1 MKKINKAKFPSW
13 IEYIRIDEVDVGDVP
28 PTYVYPSDGKE
39 DLVLTYV
46 CSFSKPMLKELTED
60 GAYAADVHLNYEGE
74 FRLKVSAAGSF
85 SIRGT
90 NLGRATAQLNVRILS
105 IKGNLRIKINKP
117 PSNRIWWCFSEPPQ
131 IVMHVEPILASR
143 RMQLNALT
151 RVIEKQIRDG
161 IAEAC
166 VMPYCDDIPFFDTS
180 NLRPRGGIFDQ
191 FGKKRGEGGVPISTD
206 IGAEGLEPKAMSKED
221 AKKPIDTPSRR
232 RSTSLSAVPPSMA
245 AEALDSPARSSQD
258 SERDRGV
265 PDWISKADRSSTDV
279 ASTSSLAKSLS
290 GGTKKWFAGRASSG
304 DTYASGADTPF
315 TTTEAIAG
323 GHIGQFQDSSA
334 KPSFSELDSQR
345 NVAYLHTASTGTAE
359 PIRGIQSSE
368 QRAMTEGVAKDETSS
383 TRRVDHL
390 PTVTTSLA
398 KEGEVSAHPAS
409 EEMASGEAAPGSLM
423 DTIRSRAKDK
433 QALQTSVNQAKDAMR
448 KWGTNWAAK
457 RNLPIPVLPKHTEGL
472 AGSGVST
479 PTDIRQ
485 TVTATASA
493 THRTP
498 DVRAMEIPR
507 GGLSLQ
513 ERLANATQLA
523 TSPDRKTQRSSEL
536 EMASTG
542 GHLSQ
547 SLDDDDVPLS
557 QQRGS
562 KLDVH
567 HLRTHAHNIGGTVPP
582 KMPKRSQPA
591 SETAGSSSR
600 LTPSEP
606 APPRL
611 PPRASHLTM
620 DARTA
625 TRVISDTSGRTTT
638 DPETIVKVD
647 PAPVTPPQLP
657 SRPAAQDQARRPSE
671 VETDVTTSAADSTV
685 PAAALPTA
693 EKVLREVIAGD
704 NTVKDI

>member
-1 MKKINKAKFPSW
+1 
-13 IEYIRIDEVDVGDVP
+13 
-28 PTYVYPSDGKE
+28 
-39 DLVLTYV
+39 
-46 CSFSKPMLKELTED
+46 MLKELTED

-206 IGAEGLEPKAMSKED
+206 IGAEGLEPKAMSRGD
-221 AKKPIDTPSRR
+221 GKKPIDSPSRR

-245 AEALDSPARSSQD
+245 AEALNSAARSSQD
-258 SERDRGV
+258 SERDKGV
-265 PDWISKADRSSTDV
+265 PDWILKADRSSTDV
-279 ASTSSLAKSLS
+279 ASTPSLAKSLS

-304 DTYASGADTPF
+304 DTYGSGADTPS
-315 TTTEAIAG
+315 TTTEAVAG
-323 GHIGQFQDSSA
+323 GHIGQLQDSSL
-334 KPSFSELDSQR
+334 KPSFSALDTQR
-345 NVAYLHTASTGTAE
+345 NLAQLDTASSGTAE
-359 PIRGIQSSE
+359 PIRRIQSSE
-368 QRAMTEGVAKDETSS
+368 QRPPTEGVAKEDSSPAHFAYHPTITTSS
-383 TRRVDHL
+383 
-390 PTVTTSLA
+390 A
-398 KEGEVSAHPAS
+398 KEPEISTHPTS
-409 EEMASGEAAPGSLM
+409 EEMTSGEAAPGSLM

-457 RNLPIPVLPKHTEGL
+457 RNLPIPVLPRPAEIP
-472 AGSGVST
+472 AGSGAST
-479 PTDIRQ
+479 PADIRQ
-485 TVTATASA
+485 PASA
-493 THRTP
+493 TSSTTRRTP

-523 TSPDRKTQRSSEL
+523 TSPDRKTRPSTESEISS
-536 EMASTG
+536 AG

-547 SLDDDDVPLS
+547 SLDADYVPLS
-557 QQRGS
+557 QQTGS
-562 KLDVH
+562 AVDKH
-567 HLRTHAHNIGGTVPP
+567 YLRTDALNVQGTVA
-582 KMPKRSQPA
+582 PKRPKRPQPA
-591 SETAGSSSR
+591 SETATPSSR
-600 LTPSEP
+600 LTPSEQ

-611 PPRASHLTM
+611 PPRASHLTT
-620 DARTA
+620 DDLTQ
-625 TRVISDTSGRTTT
+625 IPNTSSGTTT
-638 DPETIVKVD
+638 DPETMIKVD
-647 PAPVTPPQLP
+647 ASPVAPPQLP
-657 SRPAAQDQARRPSE
+657 SRPIAQDHAPRPSE
-671 VETDVTTSAADSTV
+671 VVTDVTTSASDSAV
-685 PAAALPTA
+685 PSAALPKA
-693 EKVLREVIAGD
+693 ENVLKGVIAND
-704 NTVKDI
+704 DAVKDI